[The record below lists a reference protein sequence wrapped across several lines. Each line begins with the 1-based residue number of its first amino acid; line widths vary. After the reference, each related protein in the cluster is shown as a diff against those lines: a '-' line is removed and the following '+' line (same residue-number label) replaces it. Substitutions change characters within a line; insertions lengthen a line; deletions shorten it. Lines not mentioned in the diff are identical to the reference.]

1 MELSKSIRFDIVMT
15 VIDFISKKVHFV
27 LTHTMITIQSGM
39 RLFLYQVWKLHSL
52 PTHIVLDQGLQF
64 VVLFTK
70 ELYYLLG
77 IEIAFSIAWYSQIID
92 K

>member
-1 MELSKSIRFDIVMT
+1 MT

-27 LTHTMITIQSGM
+27 LIYTIITIESGI
-39 RLFLYQVWKLHSL
+39 RLFLHQVWKLHSL
-52 PTHIVLDQGLQF
+52 STHIVLDQGLQF